1 MQLDKSA
8 AIDPLTTTNYH
19 IVRQGGVL
27 CITKTRWRCPQWVKN
42 GKPRNE
48 HIFSG
53 LPRKQT
59 FEVTGPSSAASTAR
73 PCSVS
78 TKRDAA

>member
-27 CITKTRWRCPQWVKN
+27 CITAKTRWRCRVWVK
-42 GKPRNE
+42 
-48 HIFSG
+48 
-53 LPRKQT
+53 
-59 FEVTGPSSAASTAR
+59 TGNALTEQNISA
-73 PCSVS
+73 
-78 TKRDAA
+78 